1 MGPVSP
7 GQDIIAAADVELSLG
22 NEGSLNIPLI
32 GVEDNGDVEQFKFS
46 YVLLAEKEEVKPT
59 KKSSLISGQSAKAVD
74 GGGSSKGKK
83 K

>member
-1 MGPVSP
+1 MSP
-7 GQDIIAAADVELSLG
+7 GQDIIATADVELSLG

-46 YVLLAEKEEVKPT
+46 YVLLTEKEEVKPT